1 MLKRQRL
8 NKVSLFLT
16 ESDFNSICWNKGW
29 LRSHLIT
36 LVWLQFKQINNCDK
50 GDDTTLVWDTIVY
63 LDKKLFNLHRYRC
76 ASDIYQSYLDV
87 FRCALAKVMKY
98 DLIKTSVAITWLV
111 FLFNASFY
119 NLSTS
124 TEYHNIAK

>member
-16 ESDFNSICWNKGW
+16 ESDLNSICWNKGW

-87 FRCALAKVMKY
+87 FRCDEIRFDKDVCSNYMTCL
-98 DLIKTSVAITWLV
+98 SVQCV
-111 FLFNASFY
+111 FL
-119 NLSTS
+119 
-124 TEYHNIAK
+124 